1 MKVSDYCYGLGVKGQ
16 GQMYFTNFDVNSFFI
31 FVRGC
36 AYIAKRFLKVDAL
49 K

>member
-1 MKVSDYCYGLGVKGQ
+1 MSNISLKKI
-16 GQMYFTNFDVNSFFI
+16 DVNSFII